1 MQKPKKAK
9 RGKSWRAPKTTGR
22 SKPSRRAK
30 ASHSGISRGSGEGH
44 LHPRVTKAAK
54 IVALLKQ
61 SDGATLKRIMVVTGW
76 QAHSVRGFISGHLV
90 KKLRIRV
97 QSLRRDGERVY
108 KIES

>member
-1 MQKPKKAK
+1 MREKLAHAQDNGSIDAFTENESFPL
-9 RGKSWRAPKTTGR
+9 RNLRRLWR
-22 SKPSRRAK
+22 
-30 ASHSGISRGSGEGH
+30 GH
-44 LHPRVTKAAK
+44 LRPRVTKAAK
-54 IVALLKQ
+54 ILSLLKQ

-90 KKLRIRV
+90 KKLQIRV